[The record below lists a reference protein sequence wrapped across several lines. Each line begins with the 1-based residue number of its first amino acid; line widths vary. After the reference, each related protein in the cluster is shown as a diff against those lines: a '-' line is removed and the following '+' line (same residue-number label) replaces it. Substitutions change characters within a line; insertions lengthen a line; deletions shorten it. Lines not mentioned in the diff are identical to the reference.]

1 MRSCKTKQRF
11 RDFDAS
17 NLEDNHGISRFAA
30 KFPARFLNL
39 CVPSTA
45 GTLPYRLIRRVLMS
59 NSAIHARYSVIEAS
73 QVVTH
78 YGYSPRPGDR
88 CRVAH

>member
-17 NLEDNHGISRFAA
+17 NSEDNHGISRFAA
-30 KFPARFLNL
+30 TFPARFPNL

-45 GTLPYRLIRRVLMS
+45 ATLPYRLIRRVIDVEWHIGEVGIS
-59 NSAIHARYSVIEAS
+59 SGH
-73 QVVTH
+73 
-78 YGYSPRPGDR
+78 DR
-88 CRVAH
+88 RSYEGRLLAPFAY